1 MRLLRSIIYIILF
14 VGLTAGLAACGGGG
28 GDETTTS
35 HDETATSHTYS
46 TTSSRGDYSEWTLV
60 GGTLTASW
68 NVVNATGGIDY
79 TWDITATCAAPD
91 SFGVRSCTLTTSGCT
106 DGALVCSGSFPS
118 SFDLMDAPGVALFV
132 HTGSGA
138 TAQLHVGFA
147 KDNTACSQDVSG
159 DYTWMHT
166 GLGGRE
172 NFGLYRSDAN
182 FLNVLHADF
191 GFDTP
196 DTNLTQTVA
205 YRTGTESEALTDEG
219 CVDGLRSRGLAGGF
233 TVRSMMTSSGLF
245 VLDMPAGQGG
255 LISFKVA
262 NAASLADFAGKTFGG
277 IGFPDNATPEP
288 IRVVFDPTVT
298 GSQVNFT
305 LTIGS
310 GIENSNLKALATAA
324 TVTAPAYPDF
334 TIAPTGYPAAA
345 LSTSYPTPDVIPGLY
360 KIDSLSD
367 TGRIVLA
374 AMLFDSKVIG
384 IGMVYNYRTTADL
397 NPSTGVAFTANGLYN
412 TGNFLLFE
420 R

>member
-28 GDETTTS
+28 DKTTKS
-35 HDETATSHTYS
+35 HDETTTSHTYS

-60 GGTLTASW
+60 GGTLTANL

-159 DYTWMHT
+159 DYTMMHT
-166 GLGGRE
+166 ALGDPE
-172 NFGLYRSDAN
+172 TFGLYRSDAN
-182 FLNVLHADF
+182 FISVLHADF
-191 GFDTP
+191 GFDTASAIATP
-196 DTNLTQTVA
+196 TVA
-205 YRTGTESEALTDEG
+205 YRTGTPSEVFTDGG
-219 CVDGLRSRGLAGGF
+219 CVDGLRTRGLAGGV
-233 TVRSMMTSSGLF
+233 TVRSMMTSSGFF
-245 VLDMPAGQGG
+245 VLDLPASQGG
-255 LISFKVA
+255 LISFNIA
-262 NAASLADFAGKTFGG
+262 NAASLANFAGKTFGG
-277 IGFPDNATPEP
+277 IAFPDNATPEP

-298 GSQVNFT
+298 GSLVNFT
-305 LTIGS
+305 LTTGS

-360 KIDSLSD
+360 KIDNLSD

-374 AMLFDSKVIG
+374 AMLFGGKVIAV
-384 IGMVYNYRTTADL
+384 GMAYNYRDITDT

-412 TGNFLLFE
+412 TGSFLLFE